1 MLYVLIFIAAVLF
14 FGVVLYNGMIK
25 NRVKVD
31 NAWSDIAVFLK
42 KRTDLIP
49 NLVSTVK
56 GYMQHEANTLER
68 VIAARNQ
75 AISANPANVSEV
87 AAAQSTLSSSLRSVF
102 ALSEAYPDLKANTN
116 FLELKDALSSIEND
130 LANSRRYYNAT
141 VRDYNTSIQ
150 TVPQVFLANMFD
162 FREREFYELEDA
174 SEAKNVKV
182 EF

>member
-14 FGVVLYNGMIK
+14 FGVVSYNGMIK